1 MAARAAAFRLLLS
14 AESMPPSELQ
24 LGDGR
29 DDRSKAREFSF
40 RLELWDASRQ
50 AVELVLA
57 VAISP
62 AIAFAAFNAALIEY
76 PRRYITLRR
85 GNRIVTSS
93 DGVLH

>member
-1 MAARAAAFRLLLS
+1 MAARAATLSLLP

-24 LGDGR
+24 LGDAH

-40 RLELWDASRQ
+40 RLELWDVSRQ
-50 AVELVLA
+50 AVELILA

-62 AIAFAAFNAALIEY
+62 AIAFAAFNAALSEY

-93 DGVLH
+93 DGLLH